1 LAVGYVIRS
10 GGEAIYYAGDTGA
23 RNDFDAIRERFRPRA
38 AILPIGAY
46 SPSWPLQRYHLSP
59 EQAVEVGRRLAV
71 ETVIPCHFGTYM
83 LSLDRPEAA
92 LPRFAAAAAAEDVR
106 WVMPRPAEQ
115 LLSAEGR

>member
-1 LAVGYVIRS
+1 
-10 GGEAIYYAGDTGA
+10 
-23 RNDFDAIRERFRPRA
+23 
-38 AILPIGAY
+38 
-46 SPSWPLQRYHLSP
+46 
-59 EQAVEVGRRLAV
+59 
-71 ETVIPCHFGTYM
+71 M